1 MKSLYE
7 VRWVVNNSNTVK
19 HHGVFE
25 TYEEAY
31 LSITHWWEL
40 NNFKPPY
47 VRSWCT
53 DEKVTKIDYG
63 HHDFFY
69 HIVEIPIN
77 GIAIHE
83 DVEDRKDSI
92 TASLEEFDNG
102 EINTCLQVFSVN
114 PYSNKTESV
123 AVNLSQSKMR
133 ELGSWLL
140 AMSQL

>member
-19 HHGVFE
+19 HHGTFE

-53 DEKVTKIDYG
+53 DEKVAKIDYG
-63 HHDFFY
+63 FHDFFY
-69 HIVEIPIN
+69 HIVEIPLK
-77 GIAIHE
+77 GIAIHTN
-83 DVEDRKDSI
+83 DKKDSI
-92 TASLEEFDNG
+92 AASLEEFDDDT
-102 EINTCLQVFSVN
+102 INACLQTFATN
-114 PYSNKTESV
+114 PYSGKMKST
-123 AVNLSQSKMR
+123 AINLSQSEMR